1 MRPRKKFPVNAA
13 VELKLLLS
21 KAASRPEYSRI
32 QAVLIR
38 AVAPELKASQI
49 ADITGLSATHVAKL
63 HSQFLRHG
71 AAVLINC
78 PGRGGHRHGVE
89 TEKGRARKERLEKLE
104 AKRALLKQYISEGK
118 SSFFARMKIEL
129 EEEHGRPV
137 SDVFV
142 TQRLKERG
150 FVKIDQ

>member
-1 MRPRKKFPVNAA
+1 MRPRKQFPSNAA

-71 AAVLINC
+71 AAVFTNR
-78 PGRGGHRHGVE
+78 PGRGGHRHGIE
-89 TEKGRARKERLEKLE
+89 TEKGRARKEQQAKLA
-104 AKRALLKQYISEGK
+104 AKRAKYAQYLSEGK
-118 SSFFARMKIEL
+118 TSLFARMKIAL
-129 EEEHGRPV
+129 EEKLGRPV

-142 TQRLKERG
+142 LQKLREAG
-150 FVKIDQ
+150 FVKNK